1 MAYLVLTANNFDL
14 NIEAALCET
23 KEAAQQKLCETFLS
37 ALKSRDIVPGEDGFP
52 DFSEGIEAMEF
63 YQDGVEANYSDTAWS
78 VSGDGDLTYAQ
89 LKEVPEPDQ
98 ADIPD
103 AFLLVSLIRV
113 RACENDIWTDDLVL
127 PVNEEE
133 RQKLS
138 ADEGMVKSFILS
150 KLRAALENADGWAE
164 IVNASCDYNWGDA
177 IMGTLGRIADKPKNF
192 DNHGRPVIYAKC
204 IVNQDELIAPENV
217 PVTFRLT
224 RGDAVREVKATL
236 CMLDGYVTPME
247 DLSAGADDPIFAYV
261 ADTPVSAEVVF
272 ADGSTV
278 KCDPEEDFLR
288 LVQEE

>member
-23 KEAAQQKLCETFLS
+23 KEAARQKLRETFLS
-37 ALKSRDIVPGEDGFP
+37 TLKARNIVPGEDGFP
-52 DFSEGIEAMEF
+52 NFPESTEILEF
-63 YQDGVEANYSDTAWS
+63 CQDGVEANYSDTAWS

-89 LKEVPEPDQ
+89 LKKMQNPGQ
-98 ADIPD
+98 TDIPD

-113 RACENDIWTDDLVL
+113 RSSENDIWTDDLVF
-127 PVNEEE
+127 PINEEE
-133 RQKLS
+133 WKKLS
-138 ADEGMVKSFILS
+138 ADEAAAKPFILS
-150 KLRAALENADGWAE
+150 RLCAALANADGWAE

-177 IMGTLGRIADKPKNF
+177 IMGTLSRIAGKPKNF

-224 RGDAVREVKATL
+224 AGDAVQEVEATL
-236 CMLDGYVTPME
+236 CMLNGYVTPTE
-247 DLSAGADDPIFAYV
+247 DLSTGKTDPIFDYV
-261 ADTPVSAEVVF
+261 ADSPVSAEVVF

-288 LVQEE
+288 LVQK